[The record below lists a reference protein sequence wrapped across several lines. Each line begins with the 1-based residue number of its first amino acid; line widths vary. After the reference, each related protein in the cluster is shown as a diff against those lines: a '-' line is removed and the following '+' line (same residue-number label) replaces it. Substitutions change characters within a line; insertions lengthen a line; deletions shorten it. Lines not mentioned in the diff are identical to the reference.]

1 MLTRLFPLGVK
12 ITFEDRPYKLGET
25 VNVSVELEP
34 RREQEV
40 REGRIDLVCEEH
52 WTDVHT
58 VRVPVNRP
66 RVGSAIGGVPEP
78 TIMVPKRV
86 TETHREAFVHSSVI
100 FLKDGR
106 LQPGRASRH
115 NATLL
120 ILPNPTPHADK
131 ATLSWRLVTTIDV
144 AGARDIKARRLIQVT
159 A

>member
-66 RVGSAIGGVPEP
+66 RVGTTIGALEP
-78 TIMVPKRV
+78 TITVPKRV
-86 TETHREAFVHSSVI
+86 TESHRETYVHSSVV

-120 ILPNPTPHADK
+120 ILPNPPPHADQ
-131 ATLSWRLVTTIDV
+131 AAVSWRLVTTVDV
-144 AGARDIKARRLIQVT
+144 AGARDIKARRLVKVT